1 LEKGKKNFTYYMRA
15 LHRDIGFFVIGLT
28 LIYALSGII
37 LNYRDTDFMKTDVEI
52 INNIEKNLSVE
63 VIPEYVSLRKF
74 TYEKTENNI
83 YIFNKGSYNPKT
95 GELKYKVIQY
105 IYPFNKFIELH
116 KTYSENINHWFVT
129 IYGVLL
135 VFLAL
140 SSFWMYK
147 LGTKNFKR
155 GIIIAIIGF
164 VSAIIILII

>member
-1 LEKGKKNFTYYMRA
+1 MRA

-28 LIYALSGII
+28 LIYALSGIT
-37 LNYRDTDFMKTDVEI
+37 LNYRDTDFMKTEVDLIES
-52 INNIEKNLSVE
+52 IEKNLSIEAV
-63 VIPEYVSLRKF
+63 PEYVYIRNF
-74 TYEKTENNI
+74 TYEKTENDI
-83 YIFNKGSYNPKT
+83 YIFNKGTYNPNT
-95 GELKYKVIQY
+95 GELKYKAIQY

-155 GIIIAIIGF
+155 GLIISMIGF